1 MLLDALIDE
10 FELRI
15 AIGVR
20 GAFGGLVRR
29 LKAVARRVQ
38 ELPHLLRTDTKPL
51 LQELACQLPCALGRP
66 AKRRLGVAARDGVD
80 SDSNASTNCG
90 LVSSRRGL
98 PPPGRRTWT
107 TSSARAP
114 PRSSSRPPRIVVRDI
129 PVARSTAAI
138 PPSPYASASAPAH
151 RRFSRSSITGS
162 SALNFVR
169 ISHSVAAIS
178 AVDHTSTALSIPAVA
193 LKPKIPPVNG
203 LFLTGALLSVS
214 DEEG

>member
-1 MLLDALIDE
+1 MSDIWMGLAPEPKATRVIAMAGPSETIFRIDGDHGSASGVMLLDALIDE

-98 PPPGRRTWT
+98 PPPGRRT
-107 TSSARAP
+107 
-114 PRSSSRPPRIVVRDI
+114 
-129 PVARSTAAI
+129 
-138 PPSPYASASAPAH
+138 
-151 RRFSRSSITGS
+151 
-162 SALNFVR
+162 
-169 ISHSVAAIS
+169 
-178 AVDHTSTALSIPAVA
+178 
-193 LKPKIPPVNG
+193 
-203 LFLTGALLSVS
+203 
-214 DEEG
+214 